1 MSVRHAVLATIHAQ
15 DGVVKGRTLLQKKLY
30 FLGDLSDEDYGFSPH
45 YYGPYS
51 ELVAQQVEALAKM
64 SAGFIDEGVV
74 GLAGTGG
81 PFGERVRYDLGLS
94 TAGKKV
100 LRKRKDILS
109 PYQDHLD
116 RINGHSIAN
125 NVKLMSAAAKAHFI
139 VTEHGPATVK
149 DIQQRALGLGW
160 RVSRDQIQKSSTT

>member
-1 MSVRHAVLATIHAQ
+1 MDSRHTTTA
-15 DGVVKGRTLLQKKLY
+15 RN
-30 FLGDLSDEDYGFSPH
+30 
-45 YYGPYS
+45 S
-51 ELVAQQVEALAKM
+51 ELVAQQVEA
-64 SAGFIDEGVV
+64 
-74 GLAGTGG
+74 LAGTGG

-125 NVKLMSAAAKAHFI
+125 NVKLMSTAAKAHFI